1 MDHEF
6 TRRDVFKIGAAG
18 VVAGA
23 AGGVLGASSAQ
34 AADMMFQ
41 PEKGAKLKVLR
52 WTKFVPGDQAGFEEN
67 TKKFTEATGVKVDIE
82 YQSWEDIRPKAA
94 VAANVGSGPD
104 IIFGWYDDAHQYPDK
119 LVDVTD
125 VADYLGK
132 KYGGWVAAAEAYGKR
147 KNRWIC
153 LPFGASG
160 QCLAYRKSYLDQA
173 GIKAFPTNFDDYLKM
188 AQALKKIN
196 HPIGFALGHAVGD
209 GNGWTHQLI
218 WSFGGKMVDEKNKVA
233 INSPETIKALEYV
246 KELADNFIPGTAS
259 WLDPHNN
266 KAFLSDLVSVTNNG
280 ISIWVAAKNDKNPM
294 ADDIYHAP
302 YPVGP
307 AGRPTELHLITS
319 GMIFKYSKYPKAAKA
334 FMTFMMEDP
343 QYTNWQAA
351 SIGYFTHMLNFYDK
365 NPIWTSDPKITPY
378 RDTMKRMLP
387 NGYAGTMGY
396 ASAAVMAD
404 YILLDMVAEAA
415 LGAASPKDAAAHAEK
430 KARRYYG

>member
-1 MDHEF
+1 MSHDF
-6 TRRDVFKIGAAG
+6 TRRDVFKLGAAG
-18 VVAGA
+18 MVAGA
-23 AGGVLGASSAQ
+23 AGGALGMRSAQ
-34 AADMMFQ
+34 AAEMPFT
-41 PEKGAKLKVLR
+41 PEKDAQLKILR
-52 WTKFVPGDQAGFEEN
+52 WTRFVPGDQAGFEEN
-67 TKKFTEATGVKVDIE
+67 TKKFTEATGIPVTIE

-132 KYGGWVAAAEAYGKR
+132 KYGGWAPVAETYGTR
-147 KNRWIC
+147 DGRWVA

-160 QCLAYRKSYLDQA
+160 QCLCYRKTWVEEA
-173 GIKAFPTNFDDYLKM
+173 GFKEFPTNFDDYLKL
-188 AQALKKIN
+188 AAALKKN
-196 HPIGFALGHAVGD
+196 NRPLGFALGHAVGD
-209 GNGWTHQLI
+209 GNGWTHQLV
-218 WSFGGKMVDEKNKVA
+218 WAFGGRMVDENNKVA
-233 INSPETIKALEYV
+233 INSPETVQALEWV
-246 KELADNFIPGTAS
+246 KEFASHFVPGTAS

-294 ADDIYHAP
+294 VDDIHHAP
-302 YPVGP
+302 FPIGPV
-307 AGRPTELHLITS
+307 GRPTELHLFTS
-319 GMIFKYSKYPKAAKA
+319 GMIFRYSKYPNAAKA
-334 FMTFMMEDP
+334 YLTYLFEDP
-343 QYTNWQAA
+343 QYSHWQAA
-351 SIGYFTHMLNFYDK
+351 SLGYFTHTLNHYDN

-378 RDTMKRMLP
+378 RDTVKRMLP

-415 LGAASPKDAAAHAEK
+415 LGAASPKDAAANAEK

>member
-1 MDHEF
+1 MNHDF

-18 VVAGA
+18 MVAGA
-23 AGGVLGASSAQ
+23 AGGVLGAKSTR
-34 AADMMFQ
+34 AAEMPFT
-41 PEKGAKLKVLR
+41 PENGAELKVLR

-67 TKKFTEATGVKVDIE
+67 TKKFTDETGIPVTIE

-125 VADYLGK
+125 VAEYLGK
-132 KYGGWVAAAEAYGKR
+132 KYGGWAPVAESYGTR
-147 KNRWIC
+147 EGRWVA

-160 QCLAYRKSYLDQA
+160 QCLVYRKSWIEEA
-173 GIKAFPTNFDDYLKM
+173 GFNEFPTNFDDYLRL
-188 AQALKKIN
+188 AAALKKN
-196 HPIGFALGHAVGD
+196 NRPLGFALGHAVGD

-218 WSFGGKMVDEKNKVA
+218 WSFGGRMVDENNKVA
-233 INSPETIKALEYV
+233 INSPETVQALEWLREFASHFV
-246 KELADNFIPGTAS
+246 PGTAS

-294 ADDIYHAP
+294 TDDIHHAP
-302 YPVGP
+302 FPIGPV
-307 AGRPTELHLITS
+307 GRPTELHLLTS
-319 GMIFKYSKYPKAAKA
+319 GMIFRYSKYPNAAKA
-334 FMTFMMEDP
+334 YLTYLFEDP
-343 QYTNWQAA
+343 QYSHWQAA
-351 SIGYFTHMLNFYDK
+351 SIGYFTHTLNYYDK

-378 RDTMKRMLP
+378 RDTVKRMLP
-387 NGYAGTMGY
+387 NGHAGTMGY

-404 YILLDMVAEAA
+404 YVLLDMVAEAA
-415 LGAASPKDAAAHAEK
+415 LGSASPKDAAANAEK

>member
-1 MDHEF
+1 MNHKF

-18 VVAGA
+18 AVAGA
-23 AGGVLGASSAQ
+23 AGTVLGGAAQ
-34 AADMMFQ
+34 AADMPFA

-67 TKKFTEATGVKVDIE
+67 TKKFTEATGVPVELE

-119 LVDVTD
+119 LIDVTD

-132 KYGGWVAAAEAYGKR
+132 KYGGWVPAAEAYGKR
-147 KNRWIC
+147 KGRWVC

-173 GIKAFPTNFDDYLKM
+173 GIKEFPKNFDDYLKM

-209 GNGWTHQLI
+209 GSGWTHQLI
-218 WSFGGKMVDEKNKVA
+218 WAFGGKMVDEKNKVA

-246 KELADNFIPGTAS
+246 KELAANFVPGTAS

-294 ADDIYHAP
+294 TDDIFHAP
-302 YPVGP
+302 YPIGPVGK
-307 AGRPTELHLITS
+307 PTELHLLTS
-319 GMIFKYSKYPKAAKA
+319 GMLFKYSKYPKAAKA
-334 FMTFMMEDP
+334 YITFMMEDP
-343 QYTNWQAA
+343 QYTNWQAK
-351 SIGYFTHMLNFYDK
+351 SIGYFTHTLNFYDK

-387 NGYAGTMGY
+387 NGFAGTMGY

-415 LGAASPKDAAAHAEK
+415 LGTASPKDAAANAEK